1 MPLAQHVYMN
11 IIKYI
16 TLFTLILVAFSATA
30 QKKWSLED
38 CVAYALENNLQLDN
52 TKFQAMS
59 SEESYKQS
67 VRELLPNISGN
78 AGYSIRYGRSIDPN
92 TNSVVTN
99 DFFSNNYSIDATLD
113 LFQGFQTK
121 NSIASS
127 KFLKLASQETALQEK
142 HLLAFR
148 VMTAYYDVSY
158 FKGLVKINEEQEN
171 ISQNNLDLVNKQIE
185 IGTQAASNRYDAQTI
200 LVSDQLEVTR
210 SKNQLKSANLALAQ
224 LMNLEGNAQLEITE
238 FTPELL
244 TTISTSSEEV
254 YKQAVNFMPMI
265 KAQELRLL
273 SAEKQVDIARG
284 GLYPSLVLFA
294 GYNTG
299 YFETNRNP
307 LGETIKFNDQIE
319 GNASQYVG
327 LSLNIPILNK
337 WRNRSNISQQKIQAL
352 TEINNL
358 NIQKQEL
365 NNLIQ
370 QLVQE
375 YDASQSE
382 LVLTKLNEEAREL
395 SFNTAQKRYDKGL
408 ISAIELF
415 QAKNLYSAAQ
425 NQNLQVQLRL
435 EVQKKTLQ
443 FYQGIPVF
451 NINSTK

>member
-1 MPLAQHVYMN
+1 M
-11 IIKYI
+11 
-16 TLFTLILVAFSATA
+16 
-30 QKKWSLED
+30 
-38 CVAYALENNLQLDN
+38 C
-52 TKFQAMS
+52 
-59 SEESYKQS
+59 
-67 VRELLPNISGN
+67 
-78 AGYSIRYGRSIDPN
+78 IRDR
-92 TNSVVTN
+92 
-99 DFFSNNYSIDATLD
+99 
-113 LFQGFQTK
+113 
-121 NSIASS
+121 
-127 KFLKLASQETALQEK
+127 
-142 HLLAFR
+142 
-148 VMTAYYDVSY
+148 
-158 FKGLVKINEEQEN
+158 
-171 ISQNNLDLVNKQIE
+171 
-185 IGTQAASNRYDAQTI
+185 
-200 LVSDQLEVTR
+200 
-210 SKNQLKSANLALAQ
+210 
-224 LMNLEGNAQLEITE
+224 
-238 FTPELL
+238 
-244 TTISTSSEEV
+244 
-254 YKQAVNFMPMI
+254 
-265 KAQELRLL
+265 
-273 SAEKQVDIARG
+273 
-284 GLYPSLVLFA
+284 
-294 GYNTG
+294 YNTG

-375 YDASQSE
+375 YDASQAE
-382 LVLTKLNEEAREL
+382 LVLTELNEEAREL

-435 EVQKKTLQ
+435 EVQKKTLE